1 MFLGGGVD
9 FVSNPLTASFAAG
22 SSTSS
27 VAFPVILDNVSER
40 NEMFLMSLS
49 VPEAFSSFLRVSS
62 PSSATGII
70 IDSTGNVFINV

>member
-9 FVSNPLTASFAAG
+9 FVSNPLIASFAAG

-40 NEMFLMSLS
+40 NEMFLMILS
-49 VPEAFSSFLRVSS
+49 VPEAFSSKS
-62 PSSATGII
+62 
-70 IDSTGNVFINV
+70 